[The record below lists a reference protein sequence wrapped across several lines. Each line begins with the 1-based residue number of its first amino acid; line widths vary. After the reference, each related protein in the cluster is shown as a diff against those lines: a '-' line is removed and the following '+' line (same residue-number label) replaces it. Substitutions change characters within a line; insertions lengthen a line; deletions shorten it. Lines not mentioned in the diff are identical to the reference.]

1 MILVS
6 ALAAGSM
13 NPVRVSVL
21 HSSSAGTRQDEMPG
35 KRLLVLATVPVEENV
50 LREAVGG
57 VDDAEIRVVAP
68 ASDISRL
75 DWLTNAEDDARREAA
90 EVASRT
96 ADEVDGNPEVGDTD
110 PVQALEDALR
120 EYPADEIVV
129 AVPEGD
135 DAEWLEDDA
144 GARARERL
152 GVPVRQVALPRR

>member
-1 MILVS
+1 
-6 ALAAGSM
+6 
-13 NPVRVSVL
+13 
-21 HSSSAGTRQDEMPG
+21 MPG

-96 ADEVDGNPEVGDTD
+96 ADEVDGDADVGDTD

-152 GVPVRQVALPRR
+152 GVPVRQVTLPRR